1 MGLGQRPS
9 TRNPCALCCPLT
21 HEAVVGRLPEAQDW
35 ACLHSSSCQ
44 VPAMWGESPLV
55 FPPPPYKIQA
65 VLLSEGR
72 ACQAPGGPLSS
83 LCLGACFSS
92 GAWTWFT
99 GDKRRHVLL
108 DPPAARCEGCWPCH
122 KLCVESA
129 WPLFS
134 FLFLPCWPWND
145 FGEAGSL
152 KHRGR
157 PMCQPSLQTGEGPR
171 PVRTGCSGFPSRAF
185 FFKRWSGSCSLR
197 KQSSVCVVRRGGG
210 WGTGSEG
217 LRSGPGMGHP
227 VDFFPL
233 STCEARV
240 MICGPPVPFPGRFKG
255 SVSLKSLLLSTARFS
270 SWYIF

>member
-108 DPPAARCEGCWPCH
+108 DPPAARCERCH
-122 KLCVESA
+122 VKLRVLLKVHFFVSKHI
-129 WPLFS
+129 WITTFS
-134 FLFLPCWPWND
+134 
-145 FGEAGSL
+145 
-152 KHRGR
+152 
-157 PMCQPSLQTGEGPR
+157 
-171 PVRTGCSGFPSRAF
+171 
-185 FFKRWSGSCSLR
+185 
-197 KQSSVCVVRRGGG
+197 
-210 WGTGSEG
+210 
-217 LRSGPGMGHP
+217 
-227 VDFFPL
+227 L
-233 STCEARV
+233 SQHIVFC
-240 MICGPPVPFPGRFKG
+240 
-255 SVSLKSLLLSTARFS
+255 SLKSEDPTLHPSFYYFLPICTLL
-270 SWYIF
+270 